1 MTTETPNIPAADAGE
16 LQGRI
21 AAVAEL
27 LAGYCSEHAAGISPL
42 ARLLTDLRLLA
53 DAREMDFFI
62 ALDVSYFAYLTAK
75 TPPVVRANSPGQSRP
90 FGRRAGDAVQAVS
103 RGKRDGT

>member
-1 MTTETPNIPAADAGE
+1 MNTQTPIAPTADAGE

-27 LAGYCSEHAAGISPL
+27 LVGYCSDHAAGISPL

-53 DAREMDFFI
+53 DARELDFFT

-75 TPPVVRANSPGQSRP
+75 TPFVKHAGPPVQRP
-90 FGRRAGDAVQAVS
+90 YGRRAGDTEQGVS
-103 RGKRDGT
+103 RGKREST